1 MHIYYYCFYDERK
14 KQLMQTMDT
23 EKSEENARMTQ
34 IQWPKTMAKQKA
46 SESDGHKMHL
56 NGKYKNRANGRCLSR
71 RSGERVK
78 KNS

>member
-1 MHIYYYCFYDERK
+1 MMNEKTTNANNGHGK
-14 KQLMQTMDT
+14 
-23 EKSEENARMTQ
+23 KSEENARMTQ

-71 RSGERVK
+71 RSGERE
-78 KNS
+78 